1 MQMALS
7 AGVSFAIS
15 AVVSQIS
22 KWIHAQEE
30 ARQNAVEL
38 SNTYKEQ
45 QSSLD
50 SQIKKYKELKTEL
63 DRGNLTADETR
74 SIKEQLLGIQESLV
88 DSYGDE
94 VSNLDLVNGKYKD
107 QLGLLTELSKEKAI
121 EHTVK
126 NRDVYEEAK
135 EALSEEKT
143 YNLGQ
148 YFTRP
153 FYASLTDEQ
162 NKLNDFIKMI
172 NVLNK
177 TLNKN

>member
-63 DRGNLTADETR
+63 DRATWPQM
-74 SIKEQLLGIQESLV
+74 KHVQL
-88 DSYGDE
+88 
-94 VSNLDLVNGKYKD
+94 
-107 QLGLLTELSKEKAI
+107 
-121 EHTVK
+121 K
-126 NRDVYEEAK
+126 NNY
-135 EALSEEKT
+135 
-143 YNLGQ
+143 
-148 YFTRP
+148 
-153 FYASLTDEQ
+153 
-162 NKLNDFIKMI
+162 
-172 NVLNK
+172 
-177 TLNKN
+177 

>member
-22 KWIHAQEE
+22 KSIHAQEE

-162 NKLNDFIKMI
+162 NKII
-172 NVLNK
+172 
-177 TLNKN
+177 